1 MQGGFVMIRGSR
13 LIILVAILLIVIAVA
28 GYFLLPRLMPGRFA
42 AQAEPTPAIQQSPM
56 TGVVFA
62 SRDISRGALL
72 SGDDL
77 VVSEIPADKVIES
90 MVTDPGEIVGRYA
103 RMDIPRGA
111 PVTLGMVTDEIG
123 ALSATGSDAAIAI
136 PPGHLAVSIPIDRLS
151 SVAYALRD
159 GDHVDIIATLSLVDQ
174 DIEFQSLLPNLVSGL
189 TTAGEPPLSLTATVG
204 GEPPRLG
211 RIEEEEVTGQ
221 LLYVVPSEEQQPRTV
236 AQRIIEDAMVLHIGT
251 FPLVAVEPAQA
262 PMLAEEEQLPEG
274 IGGQGAAQE
283 AQAEVTP
290 TPLPPPEPPDIIT
303 LIVTPQD
310 AVTLRWAL
318 KSGVDLS
325 LALRPPVDETES
337 ATTSVTLQ
345 YLLENYSVSIP
356 TKIGVRMPAP
366 VAPAPAEGQ

>member
-1 MQGGFVMIRGSR
+1 MIRGSR

-28 GYFLLPRLMPGRFA
+28 GYFLLPRLMPGRFVA
-42 AQAEPTPAIQQSPM
+42 RAEPTPVIQQTPM

-62 SRDISRGALL
+62 SKDISRGALL

-77 VVSEIPADKVIES
+77 VVSEIPIDKVIES
-90 MVTDPGEIVGRYA
+90 MVTDPEDIVGRYA
-103 RMDIPRGA
+103 RIDIPRGA
-111 PVTLGMVTDEIG
+111 PVTMGMVTDEIG
-123 ALSATGSDAAIAI
+123 ALAATGSDAAIAI

-174 DIEFQSLLPNLVSGL
+174 DIEFQSILPNLATSL
-189 TTAGEPPLSLTATVG
+189 TTAGAAPLSLTAAVG

-211 RIEEEEVTGQ
+211 RVEEEEVTGQ
-221 LLYVVPSEEQQPRTV
+221 LLYVVPSEGQQPRTV
-236 AQRIIEDAMVLHIGT
+236 AQRIIEDATVLHIGT
-251 FPLVAVEPAQA
+251 FPLVAQEPVTAPAAEQPEAQQQGLGAEA
-262 PMLAEEEQLPEG
+262 PGSQ
-274 IGGQGAAQE
+274 QE
-283 AQAEVTP
+283 AVPTP
-290 TPLPPPEPPDIIT
+290 TPKPPEPPDIIT

-310 AVTLRWAL
+310 AITLRWAL

-337 ATTSVTLQ
+337 STTSVTLQ

-356 TKIGVRMPAP
+356 TKIGVRMPSP